1 MLLNQYKKPTK
12 LHYKIFGLSWAGW
25 VFDFYD
31 LVLFT
36 FLLIPIVSEFHVSNY
51 MISYVLGAS
60 LGATAI
66 GGILFGTL
74 SDIFGRKTVLQWTII
89 LYSVGTVLCGLAP
102 DIWSLIIFRIITG
115 IGVGGE
121 WATGQTLVT
130 ETFPSKIRG
139 KFGSFLETGTSTGI
153 ILASIVGGL
162 IAPEIGWR
170 ICFFLSAFPALLV
183 ILIRKEMPES
193 DLWLKNKSSEI
204 HSRIPSI
211 NQVREQFKILFS
223 KDYLRMFIL
232 SIVLA
237 LLVMSAYWF
246 TFSWLPDYLYEE
258 RNLELVNSAI
268 WLIVTQIGAF
278 LGCLT
283 FGMVSDRWGRRPA
296 FTIYSF
302 LMATG
307 LLMVTL
313 MWNIIVNYQPA
324 IFGFM
329 FLLGFGTGTFGGF
342 GSLYSEIFPTKIR
355 NTAMS
360 ASFNLARGV
369 QFFTPVVIAVLGKR
383 YGLSTGIF
391 LGVIFAI
398 SAGLWIWKF
407 PETRGKD
414 LQNIQNLEELKMDN
428 TIEINMLKSK

>member
-1 MLLNQYKKPTK
+1 
-12 LHYKIFGLSWAGW
+12 
-25 VFDFYD
+25 
-31 LVLFT
+31 
-36 FLLIPIVSEFHVSNY
+36 
-51 MISYVLGAS
+51 
-60 LGATAI
+60 
-66 GGILFGTL
+66 
-74 SDIFGRKTVLQWTII
+74 
-89 LYSVGTVLCGLAP
+89 
-102 DIWSLIIFRIITG
+102 
-115 IGVGGE
+115 
-121 WATGQTLVT
+121 
-130 ETFPSKIRG
+130 
-139 KFGSFLETGTSTGI
+139 
-153 ILASIVGGL
+153 
-162 IAPEIGWR
+162 
-170 ICFFLSAFPALLV
+170 
-183 ILIRKEMPES
+183 
-193 DLWLKNKSSEI
+193 
-204 HSRIPSI
+204 
-211 NQVREQFKILFS
+211 
-223 KDYLRMFIL
+223 MFIL